1 LFFHEK
7 NSISTKILS
16 IKAEGVLF
24 FYRHMIRLTRLNQ
37 EEFVLNAEL
46 IRYVERCP
54 DTLIT
59 LINGDTLM
67 VRETLDD
74 VVRRAVTYHQAK
86 NLIPKP
92 EYLPYKD

>member
-1 LFFHEK
+1 
-7 NSISTKILS
+7 
-16 IKAEGVLF
+16 
-24 FYRHMIRLTRLNQ
+24 MIRLTKLNK

-46 IRYVERCP
+46 IRYIERCP

-67 VRETLDD
+67 VRETLDE

-86 NLIPKP
+86 NLVPKA
-92 EYLPYKD
+92 EYMPYREEELGVRS

>member
-1 LFFHEK
+1 
-7 NSISTKILS
+7 
-16 IKAEGVLF
+16 
-24 FYRHMIRLTRLNQ
+24 MIRVTKLNQ
-37 EEFVLNAEL
+37 DEIVLNAEL

-74 VVRRAVTYHQAK
+74 VVRRAVAYHQAK

-92 EYLPYKD
+92 EYLPYREESGDH

>member
-1 LFFHEK
+1 MILL
-7 NSISTKILS
+7 TKLS
-16 IKAEGVLF
+16 KD
-24 FYRHMIRLTRLNQ
+24 
-37 EEFVLNAEL
+37 EFVLNAEL

-67 VRETLDD
+67 VRETLDE
-74 VVRRAVTYHQAK
+74 VIRRTVAYHQAK

>member
-1 LFFHEK
+1 
-7 NSISTKILS
+7 
-16 IKAEGVLF
+16 
-24 FYRHMIRLTRLNQ
+24 MIRVTRLNRS
-37 EEFVLNAEL
+37 EVVLNAEL

-74 VVRRAVTYHQAK
+74 VVRRAVAYHQAK

-92 EYLPYKD
+92 EYLPYREESGVRSQETGDSM

>member
-1 LFFHEK
+1 
-7 NSISTKILS
+7 
-16 IKAEGVLF
+16 
-24 FYRHMIRLTRLNQ
+24 MIRLTKLNKD
-37 EEFVLNAEL
+37 EFVLNAEL

-86 NLIPKP
+86 NLVPKL
-92 EYLPYKD
+92 EYMPYKD

>member
-1 LFFHEK
+1 
-7 NSISTKILS
+7 
-16 IKAEGVLF
+16 
-24 FYRHMIRLTRLNQ
+24 MIRLTRLNQ
-37 EEFVLNAEL
+37 DVIVLNAEL

-67 VRETLDD
+67 VRETLDE

-86 NLIPKP
+86 NLIPKA
-92 EYLPYKD
+92 EYLPYKED